1 MTDTQPLTITP
12 EVLAQLQ
19 APTPQSARKQRAG
32 SKRHDGECGRPCRQ
46 PHMMLTYVDA
56 RYVMAVLDSELG
68 PANWQAEHSIGPGGK
83 VGCRIGIR
91 VDFGDGPEWV
101 WKSDGA
107 GETDIEGEK
116 GSFSDAFK
124 RAAVHWGIA
133 RDLYDEAP
141 TTNASQVEPVAPAAT
156 AVQSAPQAIPQP
168 AAADDG
174 GVCPDH
180 GTPWT
185 LQPGGVSKHTQKEYD
200 PFWKCGAKTNG
211 AYCKQKP
218 SKAWAAR
225 HETAA

>member
-19 APTPQSARKQRAG
+19 APTPQSARKQREG
-32 SKRHDGECGRPCRQ
+32 PRGR
-46 PHMMLTYVDA
+46 MLTYVDA

-91 VDFGDGPEWV
+91 VDFGSGPEWV

-133 RDLYDEAP
+133 RDLYDEVP
-141 TTNASQVEPVAPAAT
+141 TTQGQGTPSGSAVPPVEAP
-156 AVQSAPQAIPQP
+156 VQSAPQAVSPQP

-174 GVCPDH
+174 SVCPDH
-180 GTPWT
+180 GFEWK
-185 LQPGGVSKHTQKEYD
+185 LQPGGVSRAGKAYD
-200 PFWKCGAKTNG
+200 AFWKCGGKTPSG
-211 AYCKQKP
+211 GYCQQKP